1 MSDARQIRTEL
12 DELKEILDN
21 GRTDYNTKTKVM
33 ERLRLVLKELDNLE
47 VEGEFPTAEEKLN
60 EALVDLKI
68 SNQRY
73 GNNQTAKA
81 LEQFQRLANDAIK
94 NKSLKAAKE
103 LPSQINSFDFAIIDQ
118 ANGVAMD
125 ISFIKTFD
133 DEFESRNWKNKG
145 QAKQLINQAK
155 QIIATN
161 PTRQKLRPLIS
172 ELFKLLPDS
181 EEKKI
186 RSELDDEFLTR

>member
-1 MSDARQIRTEL
+1 M
-12 DELKEILDN
+12 
-21 GRTDYNTKTKVM
+21 
-33 ERLRLVLKELDNLE
+33 
-47 VEGEFPTAEEKLN
+47 N

-81 LEQFQRLANDAIK
+81 LEQFQILANDAIK

-103 LPSQINSFDFAIIDQ
+103 LTSQINSFDFAIIDQ

-133 DEFESRNWKNKG
+133 DEGVHKNKRIQSRFG
-145 QAKQLINQAK
+145 TEFRSRSRACDGVGGFSFSTLLGAVVPRFRQTRG
-155 QIIATN
+155 IAS
-161 PTRQKLRPLIS
+161 PYLFLLVPLAAVVGFLR
-172 ELFKLLPDS
+172 LLNYCY
-181 EEKKI
+181 
-186 RSELDDEFLTR
+186 